1 MASCR
6 PRNQWTH
13 GACLG
18 DAVMLVLNHEE
29 YGNFDERSSRAWRV
43 SFVLAQVSHEV
54 WLGVQHWRHELRAL
68 ALDDPELFHGA
79 LDLARKWSRIP
90 NSVTRAPLYPVKAPE
105 VAAALKVIAR
115 DSPCLTSL
123 SINRYPYAKVVDDVA
138 LFPIAA
144 ACRSLTKLNVAGCAL
159 KGPVLWALAA
169 GCPQLTSLTLSSWIY
184 NSRGDTNLLD
194 LQPLGSRLLQLNLFS
209 VNMNHSTIQCL
220 AHWCTSLRGLYLG
233 CGELCDARH
242 ANFGQLRNLN
252 IESCQM
258 DGLESVPT
266 CPRLISLKLGDFDGH
281 SHNFY
286 GPYPRMHR
294 ESVISLAER
303 CPLLEQLVVEHWDAY
318 KGSLVELS
326 KFDHLYQL
334 TLERFNEERLTS
346 SVGPVAIP
354 ELLRYSLDDDLIK
367 AVQQGQL
374 THIELS
380 MVNVSDAAIKGIA
393 RSCSCLHTLCIRHCM
408 DVTDSA
414 IDALA
419 TSACIATLEHL
430 EIDECANISYRS
442 FRTCC
447 RNRLQH
453 GNADYHYCRHEDRQS
468 SDDGDSDDIDSD
480 DDGSEVS

>member
-1 MASCR
+1 MGGR
-6 PRNQWTH
+6 TTIFLVRH
-13 GACLG
+13 GARHDYNNPQRWKEQCSRLG
-18 DAVMLVLNHEE
+18 L
-29 YGNFDERSSRAWRV
+29 ER
-43 SFVLAQVSHEV
+43 
-54 WLGVQHWRHELRAL
+54 
-68 ALDDPELFHGA
+68 LDPPLSAMGHKQ
-79 LDLARKWSRIP
+79 AR
-90 NSVTRAPLYPVKAPE
+90 E

-220 AHWCTSLRGLYLG
+220 ADWCTSLRGLYLG

-334 TLERFNEERLTS
+334 TLTQFNEARLTS
-346 SVGPVAIP
+346 GVGPVAIP
-354 ELLRYSLDDDLIK
+354 ELLRYSLDDDLVK

-393 RSCSCLHTLCIRHCM
+393 RFCSCLHTLCLRHCFG
-408 DVTDSA
+408 VTDSA

-419 TSACIATLEHL
+419 TSACIATLEDL
-430 EIDECANISYRS
+430 EIDQCFNISYRS
-442 FRTCC
+442 FRTCA
-447 RNRLQH
+447 RNRSQH
-453 GNADYHYCRHEDRQS
+453 SNTANTNYHYYRHEDRQS
-468 SDDGDSDDIDSD
+468 SDDSDYDDSDSDDSD
-480 DDGSEVS
+480 SEVS